1 MNPRIKE
8 ILDDLAIL
16 SQALHSEQENVES
29 FDILGKIKLL
39 AAQLY
44 LESDME
50 LITSNHVEDE
60 KVVDL
65 PTEELG
71 DDLPIFSFDI
81 DEQESTAQEPEVI
94 VEETP
99 VITEKEENVLHFSQ
113 EIPSIKVV
121 EETFDS
127 PIDSENVEPHI
138 HMTRTTIEINPTPQ
152 IEIFEEPELSLE
164 EAEQIA
170 NEVIEEELPIVIEE
184 VQEVK
189 QPEIVVPIPEIH
201 LPKDERKESSS
212 DNLATANAII
222 SKFSLT
228 RRYEFMNFLFG
239 GDMNRF
245 AVFISEILNA
255 PSADAREDVFEKW
268 HESNQWSR
276 KYETATD
283 LKRSLNK
290 ILQE

>member
-50 LITSNHVEDE
+50 LITSNHIDEE

-65 PTEELG
+65 PTEDSG

-81 DEQESTAQEPEVI
+81 DEQENIDVPA
-94 VEETP
+94 EETVVETP
-99 VITEKEENVLHFSQ
+99 ILEQKEENVLHFSQ
-113 EIPSIKVV
+113 EIPTVNVV
-121 EETFDS
+121 ETAFEVPEKVDYS
-127 PIDSENVEPHI
+127 DAQIHI
-138 HMTRTTIEINPTPQ
+138 TRTTIEINPTPTV
-152 IEIFEEPELSLE
+152 EVFEEPEISLE
-164 EAEQIA
+164 EAEHIA
-170 NEVIEEELPIVIEE
+170 NEVIEEAVEIEIPP

-201 LPKDERKESSS
+201 LPKAENQNVPS

-268 HESNQWSR
+268 HEANQWSR

>member
-50 LITSNHVEDE
+50 LITSNHIEDE

-65 PTEELG
+65 PTEDSG

-81 DEQESTAQEPEVI
+81 DEQENIDIPAEDTV
-94 VEETP
+94 VETP
-99 VITEKEENVLHFSQ
+99 IIEQKEENVLHFSQ
-113 EIPSIKVV
+113 EIPTVNVV
-121 EETFDS
+121 ETAFEVPEKVDYS
-127 PIDSENVEPHI
+127 DAQIHI
-138 HMTRTTIEINPTPQ
+138 TRTTIEINPTPTV
-152 IEIFEEPELSLE
+152 EVFDEPEISLE
-164 EAEQIA
+164 EAEHIA
-170 NEVIEEELPIVIEE
+170 NEVIEEAVEIEIPP

-201 LPKDERKESSS
+201 LPKAENQNVPS

-268 HESNQWSR
+268 HEANQWSR

>member
-50 LITSNHVEDE
+50 LITSNHIDEE

-65 PTEELG
+65 PTEDSG

-81 DEQESTAQEPEVI
+81 DEQENIDVPA
-94 VEETP
+94 EETVVETP
-99 VITEKEENVLHFSQ
+99 ILEQKEENVLHFSQ
-113 EIPSIKVV
+113 EIPTVNVV
-121 EETFDS
+121 ETAFEVPEKVDYS
-127 PIDSENVEPHI
+127 DAQIHI
-138 HMTRTTIEINPTPQ
+138 TRTTIEINPTPTV
-152 IEIFEEPELSLE
+152 EVFEEPEISLE
-164 EAEQIA
+164 KAEHIA
-170 NEVIEEELPIVIEE
+170 NEVIEEAVEIEIPP

-201 LPKDERKESSS
+201 LPKAENQNVPS

-268 HESNQWSR
+268 HEANQWSR

>member
-50 LITSNHVEDE
+50 LITSNHIEDE

-65 PTEELG
+65 PTEDSG

-81 DEQESTAQEPEVI
+81 DEQENIDVPAEDTV
-94 VEETP
+94 VETP
-99 VITEKEENVLHFSQ
+99 IIEQKEENVLHFSQ
-113 EIPSIKVV
+113 EIPTVNVV
-121 EETFDS
+121 ETAFEVPEKVDYS
-127 PIDSENVEPHI
+127 DAQIHI
-138 HMTRTTIEINPTPQ
+138 TRTTIEINPTPSV
-152 IEIFEEPELSLE
+152 EVFEEPEISLE
-164 EAEQIA
+164 EAEHIA
-170 NEVIEEELPIVIEE
+170 NEVIEEAVEIEIPP

-201 LPKDERKESSS
+201 LPKAENQNVPS

-268 HESNQWSR
+268 HEANQWSR

>member
-50 LITSNHVEDE
+50 LITSNHIEDE

-71 DDLPIFSFDI
+71 EELPIFSFDI
-81 DEQESTAQEPEVI
+81 DEQESPVVVPELV
-94 VEETP
+94 VEEIP
-99 VITEKEENVLHFSQ
+99 MIEEKEENVLHFSQ
-113 EIPSIKVV
+113 EIPEVKVV
-121 EETFDS
+121 EETLVT
-127 PIDSENVEPHI
+127 PLEPEHNEPQIHI
-138 HMTRTTIEINPTPQ
+138 TRTTIEINPVSQ

-170 NEVIEEELPIVIEE
+170 NEVIEEESEIVIEE
-184 VQEVK
+184 VQQK
-189 QPEIVVPIPEIH
+189 IQPEIVVPIPEIH
-201 LPKDERKESSS
+201 LPKSQNEVSTS
-212 DNLATANAII
+212 DNLATANSII

>member
-50 LITSNHVEDE
+50 LITSNHIDEE

-65 PTEELG
+65 PTEDSG

-81 DEQESTAQEPEVI
+81 DEQENIDVPA
-94 VEETP
+94 EETVVETP
-99 VITEKEENVLHFSQ
+99 NVEQKEENVLHFSQ
-113 EIPSIKVV
+113 EIPTVNVV
-121 EETFDS
+121 ETAFEVPEKVDYS
-127 PIDSENVEPHI
+127 DAQIHI
-138 HMTRTTIEINPTPQ
+138 TRTTIEINPTPTV
-152 IEIFEEPELSLE
+152 EVFEEPEISLE
-164 EAEQIA
+164 EAEHIA
-170 NEVIEEELPIVIEE
+170 NEVIEEAVEIEIPP

-201 LPKDERKESSS
+201 LPKAENQNVPS

-268 HESNQWSR
+268 HEANQWSR

>member
-50 LITSNHVEDE
+50 LITSNHIEDE

-65 PTEELG
+65 PTEDSG

-81 DEQESTAQEPEVI
+81 DEQENIDVPAEDTV
-94 VEETP
+94 VETP
-99 VITEKEENVLHFSQ
+99 IIEQKEENVLHFSQ
-113 EIPSIKVV
+113 EIPTVNVV
-121 EETFDS
+121 ETAFEIPEKVDYS
-127 PIDSENVEPHI
+127 DAQIHI
-138 HMTRTTIEINPTPQ
+138 TRTTIEINPTPTV
-152 IEIFEEPELSLE
+152 EVFDEPEISLE
-164 EAEQIA
+164 EAEHIA
-170 NEVIEEELPIVIEE
+170 NEVIEEAVEIEIPP

-201 LPKDERKESSS
+201 LPKAENQNVPS

-268 HESNQWSR
+268 HEANQWSR

>member
-39 AAQLY
+39 SAQLY

-50 LITSNHVEDE
+50 LITSNHIEDE
-60 KVVDL
+60 KVVEFANDDSS
-65 PTEELG
+65 

-81 DEQESTAQEPEVI
+81 DEQENNTAISYDMVAEI
-94 VEETP
+94 P
-99 VITEKEENVLHFSQ
+99 VIEQKEENVSHFSQ
-113 EIPSIKVV
+113 VIPTVNVV
-121 EETFDS
+121 EETIEIPEKIDYSDS
-127 PIDSENVEPHI
+127 QIHI
-138 HMTRTTIEINPTPQ
+138 TRTTIEINPAPH
-152 IEIFEEPELSLE
+152 IETIEEPEITLE
-164 EAEQIA
+164 EAEHIA
-170 NEVIEEELPIVIEE
+170 NEVIEEVVEIEIQPEME
-184 VQEVK
+184 VN

-201 LPKDERKESSS
+201 LPKTENQNAST
-212 DNLATANAII
+212 DNLATANSII

-239 GDMNRF
+239 GDMNNF

-255 PSADAREDVFEKW
+255 RSADAREDVFEKW
-268 HESNQWSR
+268 HEANQWSR

-290 ILQE
+290 ILEE